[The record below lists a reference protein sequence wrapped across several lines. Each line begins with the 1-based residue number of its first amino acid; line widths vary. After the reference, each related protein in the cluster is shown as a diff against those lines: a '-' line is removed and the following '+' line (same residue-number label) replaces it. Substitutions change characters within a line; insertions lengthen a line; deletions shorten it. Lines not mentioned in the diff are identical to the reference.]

1 MTAGTVFGFGL
12 FFAELRSVFGWSST
26 ATAAAF
32 SFQRVQGGLVQP
44 IAGFIVDRVGSRVM
58 ALLGVLMIGVGFLLF
73 SQITELWQFYAAL
86 IVISTG
92 MSVGVG
98 TAFNAALVNWFRRN
112 RSKVL
117 AIVWSGTPTAGA
129 LMMGLGLIIDRYGWD
144 TAALL
149 IGVVMLA
156 VGLPLCLLIRYR
168 PEPYGLHPD
177 GDLPATAGG
186 APAPHSG
193 AIGLSVAEALR
204 SKEFW
209 ILSLGMAVE
218 LMAIQAILIHQVEHL
233 EELGWSFKEG
243 AFVASSMVLGLFL
256 GRGPYAFIGDRIDK
270 RLQFSAV
277 LILVGLGLVV
287 LEYVTSLW
295 TAALYVVL
303 MGFGHGALV
312 PLRVASIADWMGTAR
327 FASIM
332 GLVEFPAIMGGV
344 VGPLILGVIFDRT
357 GDYRIGLFVFAG
369 LLLLTAPVFALL
381 PKPRFSGRT

>member
-32 SFQRVQGGLVQP
+32 SFQRVQGGLIQP

-86 IVISTG
+86 IVISSG

-117 AIVWSGTPTAGA
+117 AIVWSGTPAAGA
-129 LMMGLGLIIDRYGWD
+129 LVLGLGLIIDRYGWD

-149 IGVVMLA
+149 VGVVMLA
-156 VGLPLCLLIRYR
+156 VGLPLCLLIRHR

-177 GDLPATAGG
+177 GDLPSASGG

-233 EELGWSFKEG
+233 EESGWSFKEG

-256 GRGPYAFIGDRIDK
+256 GRGPYAFIGDRMDK
-270 RLQFSAV
+270 RLQFFAV
-277 LILVGLGLVV
+277 FILVGLGLVV

-344 VGPLILGVIFDRT
+344 VGPLILGVIFDRA
-357 GDYRIGLFVFAG
+357 GDYRIGLFALGG
-369 LLLLTAPVFALL
+369 LLFLTAPVFALL
-381 PKPRFSGRT
+381 PKPRFSGQT

>member
-1 MTAGTVFGFGL
+1 M
-12 FFAELRSVFGWSST
+12 
-26 ATAAAF
+26 
-32 SFQRVQGGLVQP
+32 QGGLIQP
-44 IAGFIVDRVGSRVM
+44 IAGFMVDRVGSRVM
-58 ALLGVLMIGVGFLLF
+58 ALSGVLMIGVGFLLF

-117 AIVWSGTPTAGA
+117 AIVWSGTPAAGA
-129 LMMGLGLIIDRYGWD
+129 LVLGLGLIIDRYGWD

-149 IGVVMLA
+149 VGVVMLV
-156 VGLPLCLLIRYR
+156 VGLPLCLLIRHR

-177 GDLPATAGG
+177 GDLPAAAVG

-193 AIGLSVAEALR
+193 TIGLSVAEALH
-204 SKEFW
+204 SKAFW
-209 ILSLGMAVE
+209 VLSLGMAVE
-218 LMAIQAILIHQVEHL
+218 LMAVQAILIHQVEHL
-233 EELGWSFKEG
+233 EESGWTFKE
-243 AFVASSMVLGLFL
+243 ATFVASSMVFGLVL
-256 GRGPYAFIGDRIDK
+256 GRSPYAFIGDRVDK
-270 RLQFSAV
+270 RLQLSVV
-277 LILVGLGLVV
+277 LVLVGLGVV
-287 LEYVTSLW
+287 ALEYVTSLW

-303 MGFGHGALV
+303 IGFGHGALV
-312 PLRVASIADWMGTAR
+312 PLRVTSIADWMGTAR

-332 GLVEFPAIMGGV
+332 GLVEFPAIMGGL
-344 VGPLILGVIFDRT
+344 VGPLLLGVIFDRT
-357 GDYRIGLFVFAG
+357 GDYRIGLFVFGG